1 MRIKK
6 LFIIF
11 TVIFWI
17 VLIIKKKI
25 LTNKLSEEAFNQL
38 LLQIAGKKL
47 LDSINMI
54 NSDAKSKIEKCIAC
68 TNEEYSYALSLQ
80 ADCVPDSK
88 RMIIQAQ
95 KRLESLNSLLTLAK
109 LI

>member
-1 MRIKK
+1 MN
-6 LFIIF
+6 
-11 TVIFWI
+11 
-17 VLIIKKKI
+17 
-25 LTNKLSEEAFNQL
+25 NKLPEDALNQL

-47 LDSINMI
+47 VDSINMI
-54 NSDAKSKIEKCIAC
+54 NSDAKSNIEKCIAS

-88 RMIIQAQ
+88 RMLIQAQ

>member
-1 MRIKK
+1 MSK
-6 LFIIF
+6 
-11 TVIFWI
+11 
-17 VLIIKKKI
+17 
-25 LTNKLSEEAFNQL
+25 NLSEEAFNQI

-47 LDSINMI
+47 LDRVNMT
-54 NSDAKSKIEKCIAC
+54 NADSKTRIEKCIAA

-95 KRLESLNSLLTLAK
+95 KRLEGLEALLTLSK
-109 LI
+109 LV

>member
-1 MRIKK
+1 MKK
-6 LFIIF
+6 
-11 TVIFWI
+11 
-17 VLIIKKKI
+17 
-25 LTNKLSEEAFNQL
+25 TNLNNNLSEKAFNQL
-38 LLQIAGKKL
+38 LLQIVGTKL
-47 LDSINMI
+47 IDSLNMI
-54 NSDAKSKIEKCIAC
+54 DSDSKSKIEKCIAC

-95 KRLESLNSLLTLAK
+95 KRLESLNALLTLAR

>member
-1 MRIKK
+1 MIRIKK
-6 LFIIF
+6 
-11 TVIFWI
+11 T
-17 VLIIKKKI
+17 KI
-25 LTNKLSEEAFNQL
+25 LTNKLSEDAFNRL

-47 LDSINMI
+47 LDSINVI
-54 NSDAKSKIEKCIAC
+54 NDDLKTRIEKCIAL

-80 ADCVPDSK
+80 TDCVPDSK
-88 RMIIQAQ
+88 RMIIQTQ